1 MVPRG
6 PLEPSFQE
14 LPDGHAQTWG
24 FERGRRTC
32 RRWEVPCCPAVL
44 RSPRSWA
51 PSPQGWGQ
59 VSREG
64 TALHTPPL
72 PPKEGSEQTHQV
84 LDITSK
90 TLFLDVVEKVHGKS
104 PKTAHTWLTRVLAAA
119 VTVPLDPTEAAT
131 LGSS

>member
-1 MVPRG
+1 M
-6 PLEPSFQE
+6 
-14 LPDGHAQTWG
+14 
-24 FERGRRTC
+24 
-32 RRWEVPCCPAVL
+32 
-44 RSPRSWA
+44 
-51 PSPQGWGQ
+51 
-59 VSREG
+59 
-64 TALHTPPL
+64 HTPPL